1 MAPGG
6 TDEGTHIADGS
17 MKREGDMTSSERD
30 NREAGGTPVKTGE
43 PASFDPRDTEH
54 PAGPQQA
61 AENTANDPP
70 S

>member
-1 MAPGG
+1 MA
-6 TDEGTHIADGS
+6 T
-17 MKREGDMTSSERD
+17 SERD
-30 NREAGGTPVKTGE
+30 NREAGDTPVKTGE
-43 PASFDPRDTEH
+43 PASFDPRETEH